1 MSFRKAIGGK
11 ISAGNKSG
19 KIGYG
24 AATGGKIR
32 RWAGTI
38 PTAYWR
44 VNGIAASSTT
54 LPDASKAGLGLDGT
68 LGGAV
73 DTEGADATWNT
84 TTTAPGSYQSLR
96 LNGVDNK
103 VVVPY
108 NAALKPSNT
117 TLSIAMWINTD
128 SSNKYLL
135 SAEGDDAA
143 GPAGWVYCGV
153 GVNPGGRAEVYWNN
167 TGAGWKSSTTVV
179 NDSNWHHLVYVYDS
193 SATNEIRSYVDGV
206 LEVENGSQSGNFTL
220 NDVSI
225 LIGYRLVG
233 GAKYYRYYLDEIAYW
248 TDVALTEKQVQSL
261 YNEGKTLN
269 SYAGIQRA

>member
-24 AATGGKIR
+24 ASTGGKIR

-44 VNGIAASSTT
+44 VNGIEASSTT

-68 LGGAV
+68 LGGTV

-128 SSNKYLL
+128 TSNKYLL
-135 SAEGDDAA
+135 SAEGDD
-143 GPAGWVYCGV
+143 GGGDPGWVYCATGV
-153 GVNPGGRAEVYWNN
+153 SQAGRAEVYWNN
-167 TGAGWKSSTTVV
+167 TTPGWKSSTTIV

-206 LEVENGSQSGNFTL
+206 LEVENGSQSGNFVL
-220 NDVSI
+220 NDVPI